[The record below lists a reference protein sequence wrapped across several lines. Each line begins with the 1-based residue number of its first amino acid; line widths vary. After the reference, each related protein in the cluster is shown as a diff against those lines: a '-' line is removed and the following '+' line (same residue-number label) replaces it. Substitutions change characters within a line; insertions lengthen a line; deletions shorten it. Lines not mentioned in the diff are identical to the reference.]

1 MTNSIND
8 NKDKIDLSDSVNYSS
23 FNYDK
28 VLNDLNC
35 ISVELSNDKKDDSII
50 CRNENL
56 SSEKK
61 RINYIKYGGKNSKSL
76 NEIKN

>member
-8 NKDKIDLSDSVNYSS
+8 NKNKINLSDSVNYGS

-28 VLNDLNC
+28 ILNDLNC
-35 ISVELSNDKKDDSII
+35 ISVQLNNDKKDINVIS
-50 CRNENL
+50 RNGNF

-61 RINYIKYGGKNSKSL
+61 RINYMKYGGKN
-76 NEIKN
+76 